1 MRDCE
6 RERATAQ
13 VRKTAT
19 QENPVKEEMKRPTRK
34 IPNVKKENK
43 SRKREQR
50 ERKKTIIPK

>member
-50 ERKKTIIPK
+50 ERKKKR